1 MAAAK
6 GSVLENDSI
15 ESVIG
20 LKGLSIL
27 LIARRSPRLN
37 SVDEYVRRMLNYSI
51 PTNGAALSLDQ
62 SFPKL
67 RRIITH
73 NKAEYPYR

>member
-27 LIARRSPRLN
+27 LIARRSPELN
-37 SVDEYVRRMLNYSI
+37 SVDEYVRIVRDYSI
-51 PTNGAALSLDQ
+51 PTNAAVLSLDH

-67 RRIITH
+67 RMIITH
-73 NKAEYPYR
+73 YKVEY